1 MKGLKRVSLRAVVA
15 QHLPR
20 SLKQQK
26 KSENQTARA
35 DVRHDEKKHAGVSRF
50 HLFMLETD
58 EAIRRQS
65 HDFPRDEK
73 KEGVARQKNHRRG
86 QQQQIE
92 ESAEHADVF
101 SPVKPARVA
110 KRIN

>member
-1 MKGLKRVSLRAVVA
+1 MEAVKVVIAGGLE
-15 QHLPR
+15 
-20 SLKQQK
+20 QQK
-26 KSENQTARA
+26 KSEDQTTRA

-58 EAIRRQS
+58 EAIRRQR

-73 KEGVARQKNHRRG
+73 KEGVARQKNHRRR

-92 ESAEHADVF
+92 ERAEHADVF
-101 SPVKPARVA
+101 ASVKTARVA
-110 KRIN
+110 EGINRNCKAQQ